1 MFNVGG
7 GEILVVLL
15 LALVFLGPDRLPDMA
30 KKVGRVMG
38 EVRRMTSGF
47 QEEVR
52 SAMDVSGTNDAVH
65 RADSGPR
72 LIEAPPQVTEP
83 TADQTGPTD
92 AVDVGEPSGPETTRT
107 DEAGRGD
114 TSAA

>member
-7 GEILVVLL
+7 GELLVVLL

-65 RADSGPR
+65 RAEPGPR

-83 TADQTGPTD
+83 SADQSGP
-92 AVDVGEPSGPETTRT
+92 AQVGDVGAPSAPETDRT
-107 DEAGRGD
+107 DEAGHGD